1 MVKGRIWGTVCG
13 EYYEME
19 IEECDVIVASGFKVP
34 DKDDIIESQAVS
46 LGYGLTSADFVSAI
60 AGSAVRIALDHGD
73 SPEEKKALL
82 RLLADEINRLTRKSG
97 PSVDELLEM
106 ILREVKN

>member
-82 RLLADEINRLTRKSG
+82 RLLADEINRLTKESS
-97 PSVDELLEM
+97 PSLKEMLET
-106 ILREVKN
+106 ILREVEH